1 MFKPTNLDGFD
12 DNLGVERYQ
21 CVRYFDQGDAVR
33 VLEGKYK
40 GESGI
45 ITTVNET
52 KVHMPKVKL
61 DTLGLEISINT
72 LNLRMKDLR
81 EQEPKP
87 SLIQSMNPGNNKLQK
102 QPSVDLVFKVGDIVL
117 YDGNKM
123 HGYVIKV
130 ENDLLQVVNENCQMA
145 YLRYKQID
153 KKIPMNKTRVLRDSK
168 GFVIQ
173 IDDPVKVVSKHSPF
187 YEQVGIIKNMVKN
200 QLFLW
205 STKFMGQS
213 NGIFVE
219 NCNKVRIQGHDII
232 EKEQARPEYVGA
244 RQPVNQNRIQRDKLL
259 NKKVIIQRGQFKGH
273 IGRCTHVNGD
283 QASIELSI
291 RAKKVNLP
299 VKDLVEADS
308 EEGMMFKSGAQ
319 NPKQG
324 GQDPDDRRGPHDAG
338 AGQDDGFAPGDF
350 GQTEYRGGNTQYG
363 GGMTAYEGRTPS
375 YFPQT
380 QQQWGD
386 QDN

>member
-117 YDGNKM
+117 YDGK
-123 HGYVIKV
+123 H
-130 ENDLLQVVNENCQMA
+130 DL
-145 YLRYKQID
+145 
-153 KKIPMNKTRVLRDSK
+153 
-168 GFVIQ
+168 
-173 IDDPVKVVSKHSPF
+173 
-187 YEQVGIIKNMVKN
+187 
-200 QLFLW
+200 
-205 STKFMGQS
+205 STSF
-213 NGIFVE
+213 
-219 NCNKVRIQGHDII
+219 
-232 EKEQARPEYVGA
+232 A
-244 RQPVNQNRIQRDKLL
+244 
-259 NKKVIIQRGQFKGH
+259 
-273 IGRCTHVNGD
+273 TH
-283 QASIELSI
+283 L
-291 RAKKVNLP
+291 
-299 VKDLVEADS
+299 
-308 EEGMMFKSGAQ
+308 
-319 NPKQG
+319 
-324 GQDPDDRRGPHDAG
+324 
-338 AGQDDGFAPGDF
+338 
-350 GQTEYRGGNTQYG
+350 
-363 GGMTAYEGRTPS
+363 
-375 YFPQT
+375 
-380 QQQWGD
+380 
-386 QDN
+386 